1 MPMTEDNP
9 HFGEDVKKMH
19 SSIELLPTKKKY

>member
-9 HFGEDVKKMH
+9 HFGEDVKKH